1 MSAAGR
7 SRDGKPASSD
17 SARAEAGDPAGSAQ
31 AQDGQADEP
40 AKAAIATAVAHPA
53 SPEQSQ
59 EQEASAPEEDPSGQ
73 PAAEIAHS
81 EAATSD
87 ASRAGDR
94 RGKAGAIGGFFKR
107 AWRRVWVR
115 HVVLVLAYIGAGVA
129 VTWPRF
135 TYLTEGKL
143 PKTTDVAAFVWGFW
157 WIAHQVTHFGNPF
170 FTRYM
175 AAPVG
180 IQLGFST
187 LMPLAGVVMLPVTL
201 LFGPSAAFTTLT
213 LITPGLLCYA
223 MYRAARLWLNQP
235 GSIAAGAIYGLSS
248 MVLWQVWYHVNIAL
262 GLVFLPLT
270 IEACI
275 RLRRTQKLA
284 PAIWLGVVLGAEVL
298 ISQEG
303 AAIALLLTAAILI
316 PWIIGKLVNDR
327 QALRKVLV
335 PLALGALVAFVVAS
349 PQLIAML
356 QQIAAGGATTPP
368 GTLSLNYTQFGAPLQ
383 TLFAPS
389 PRLAYYG
396 LGHIVPSGWAFNT
409 TPAQGVSVQPGEG
422 LPGFGIVASVLAVL
436 GAIIAWRKRT
446 TWWFVLLWLGCA
458 VFALGTSITLGTACV
473 VNQASP
479 GKVYG
484 KSCQQFLPFLGHL
497 HYVYIH
503 HTGVDAWE
511 KVIVSNLMPYTWLV
525 RFGPLSG
532 LREADRFALV
542 GMIGVALLVGIVVQ
556 WLSLRRRWIS
566 IPAIAVVTA
575 ACVLEFGW
583 AGGMT
588 GPPMTPTET
597 MPTTMPGLT
606 SIIKADHS
614 HKAVVDVPFGL
625 RGGLRLV
632 GSGISERTMLLA
644 TGDGHPRSVSY
655 TAWVPYPTV
664 EAITK
669 HAFYRYLLKY
679 QNATSYPKVAQL
691 RAAEADLRKINVG
704 WAIEWTN
711 LWRTN
716 HPQQRLGKV
725 EAYLR
730 MLGFRRVHLSCLV
743 PPVAGTLCGGRNLE
757 RVWLLKWVPKDAF
770 FGRPG
775 HHHKLLPIRHHG
787 HHAP

>member
-1 MSAAGR
+1 MSAAGG
-7 SRDGKPASSD
+7 SHEGKPASSD
-17 SARAEAGDPAGSAQ
+17 SARTEADDPASSAP
-31 AQDGQADEP
+31 ALDDGQASEP
-40 AKAAIATAVAHPA
+40 GQAAIATVVASPAEKAERTGKAPNSADPKADQGESAVARPGR
-53 SPEQSQ
+53 
-59 EQEASAPEEDPSGQ
+59 SARAGRGRFRS
-73 PAAEIAHS
+73 AF
-81 EAATSD
+81 AAT
-87 ASRAGDR
+87 
-94 RGKAGAIGGFFKR
+94 GGFFQR
-107 AWRRVWVR
+107 AWRRTWVR
-115 HVVLVLAYIGAGVA
+115 HVVLVLVYIGAGIA
-129 VTWPRF
+129 ATWPRF
-135 TYLTEGKL
+135 TYLADGKL

-157 WIAHQVTHFGNPF
+157 WIAHQVTHPGSLF
-170 FTRYM
+170 FTKFM
-175 AAPVG
+175 AAPGG

-187 LMPLAGVVMLPVTL
+187 LMPLAGLVMLPVTL

-213 LITPGLLCYA
+213 LIAPGLLCYA

-235 GSIAAGAIYGLSS
+235 GSIAAGAVFGLSS
-248 MVLWQVWYHVNIAL
+248 MVLWQVWYHINIAV
-262 GLVFLPLT
+262 GLIFLPLT

-303 AAIALLLTAAILI
+303 AAIALLLTAAILL
-316 PWIIGKLVNDR
+316 PWVFGKLVNDR
-327 QALRKVLV
+327 ESLRKALV
-335 PLALGALVAFVVAS
+335 PLGIGALVAFVVAS

-368 GTLSLNYTQFGAPLQ
+368 GTLSLNYTQFGVPLQ

-389 PRLAYYG
+389 PRLGYYG
-396 LGHIVPSGWAFNT
+396 LGHIVPTGWAFNI
-409 TPAQGVSVQPGEG
+409 TPKDGVSVQPGEG
-422 LPGFGIVASVLAVL
+422 LPGFGIVATVLAAL

-458 VFALGTSITLGTACV
+458 ILALGTSITLGNACV

-484 KSCQQFLPFLGHL
+484 QSCQQFLPFLGHL

-503 HTGVDAWE
+503 HVGVDAWE
-511 KVIVSNLMPYTWLV
+511 KVTVSNLMPYTWLV

-542 GMIGVALLVGIVVQ
+542 AMIGVALLAGIVVQ
-556 WLSLRRRWIS
+556 WLTARRRWIS
-566 IPAIAVVTA
+566 IPLIAVLTA
-575 ACVLEFGW
+575 ACVLEIGW
-583 AGGMT
+583 AGGTT
-588 GPPMTPTET
+588 GPPLTPTET

-655 TAWVPYPTV
+655 TAWVPYPTIRAV
-664 EAITK
+664 TK
-669 HAFYRYLLKY
+669 HPFYRYLLKY
-679 QNATSYPKVAQL
+679 QNATSYPTVAQL
-691 RAAEADLRKINVG
+691 RAAFADLHKINVG

-711 LWRTN
+711 LWRSN
-716 HPQQRLGKV
+716 HPRQRLGKV

-743 PPVAGTLCGGRNLE
+743 PPKPDTLCGGRPLE
-757 RVWLLKWVPKDAF
+757 RVWLLKWVPQDAF

-775 HHHKLLPIRHHG
+775 HHHHLLLIHHHK
-787 HHAP
+787 HHAS